1 MVGYEPMSV
10 TTGMVGQGFYNR
22 NSAPQL
28 AAINHVLPWA
38 EAAISQM
45 EFDESTPTIGFA
57 DFGCSEGRNSIEAM
71 KRLVR
76 CCRGRT
82 GRPIQTIHSDLPT
95 NDFSEL
101 FLRLRPSNSSV
112 FGATDVFSSTV
123 GGSMFDQL
131 LPPRSVH
138 FATTFNAIG
147 FLGRRPV
154 DRLPG
159 YILPNG
165 PSKIGGIGAVSK
177 EDHAI
182 FATQANADLEAFS
195 LSRARELVPGGK
207 LLIEVFGAGEHF
219 RTCDGIYDV
228 LNDALLEVLA
238 ADLIDKNSYESFYQ
252 PVYFRTLE
260 ELTEP
265 FSNGDSPVKQFY
277 HFDQAECYSVAVP
290 FVETFQD
297 SGDVA
302 QFASD
307 YTDFLRAF
315 TEPVLRKSF
324 CDHPSLEMLI
334 ADVYQRAERLICDD
348 PDRYAFHYVSNAVLL
363 TRTGI
368 DVPDTT

>member
-1 MVGYEPMSV
+1 MSV

-28 AAINHVLPWA
+28 AAINRVLPWA
-38 EAAISQM
+38 EAAIAKM
-45 EFDESTPTIGFA
+45 DFDESTPTIGFA

-71 KRLVR
+71 RRLVR
-76 CCRGRT
+76 SCRART
-82 GRPIQTIHSDLPT
+82 DRPIQTIHSDLPT

-112 FGATDVFSSTV
+112 FGTSDVFSSTV

-165 PSKIGGIGAVSK
+165 PSETGGIGSVSEQEHAV
-177 EDHAI
+177 
-182 FATQANADLEAFS
+182 FAEQASADVEAFS
-195 LSRARELVPGGK
+195 LSRACELVPGGK

-238 ADLIDKNSYESFYQ
+238 AGLIDKDSYESFYQ

-265 FSNGDSPVKQFY
+265 FLNDDSPVRQLY
-277 HFDQAECYSVAVP
+277 QFDQGECYSVAVP
-290 FVETFQD
+290 FVETYHD
-297 SGDVA
+297 SGDVVR
-302 QFASD
+302 FASE
-307 YTDFLRAF
+307 YTDFFAL
-315 TEPVLRKSF
+315 L
-324 CDHPSLEMLI
+324 PSLSC
-334 ADVYQRAERLICDD
+334 ERVFATTHLST
-348 PDRYAFHYVSNAVLL
+348 RSLL
-363 TRTGI
+363 MFTSAQS
-368 DVPDTT
+368 D